1 MAEMPLFT
9 KGKESMMFSE
19 KMKEEAIQRMRILK
33 LYSTVLQDFA
43 ANERINYSFS
53 NFGFLYWL
61 DKDMEERVRRFEEKY
76 GYLVYHVID
85 NPTSI
90 RRMHSYLY
98 VSSNEEE
105 WEQDR
110 QDLKDGC
117 PIVYVENVDD
127 ELLSEFGSIG
137 IEPRNGGV
145 IRTA

>member
-1 MAEMPLFT
+1 MKRFAYILLAVVILAAAVLFS
-9 KGKESMMFSE
+9 GCN
-19 KMKEEAIQRMRILK
+19 KMVA
-33 LYSTVLQDFA
+33 D
-43 ANERINYSFS
+43 
-53 NFGFLYWL
+53 
-61 DKDMEERVRRFEEKY
+61 
-76 GYLVYHVID
+76 HVID

-90 RRMHSYLY
+90 GRMHSYLY

-145 IRTA
+145 VRTA

>member
-1 MAEMPLFT
+1 MTSL
-9 KGKESMMFSE
+9 E
-19 KMKEEAIQRMRILK
+19 KMKAEAIQRMQSLK
-33 LYSTVLQDFA
+33 LNSIVLQDFA
-43 ANERINYSFS
+43 ANERIYYSFG
-53 NFGFLYWL
+53 NFGFLYPL
-61 DKDMEERVRRFEEKY
+61 DKAMEERVRRFEKKY

-90 RRMHSYLY
+90 GRMHSYLY

-105 WEQDR
+105 WGQDQ

-127 ELLSEFGSIG
+127 EILSEFGSIG
-137 IEPRNGGV
+137 IKSRSGGV

>member
-1 MAEMPLFT
+1 MTSL
-9 KGKESMMFSE
+9 E
-19 KMKEEAIQRMRILK
+19 KMKEEALQRMRILK

-43 ANERINYSFS
+43 ADGRINYSFS

-61 DKDMEERVRRFEEKY
+61 DEDMEERVGRFEEKY

-90 RRMHSYLY
+90 GRMHSYLY

-110 QDLKDGC
+110 QDLIDGC

-127 ELLSEFGSIG
+127 EVLSEFGCIG

>member
-1 MAEMPLFT
+1 MT
-9 KGKESMMFSE
+9 SIE
-19 KMKEEAIQRMRILK
+19 KMKDEAIQRMRILK
-33 LYSTVLQDFA
+33 LYSTVQQDFA
-43 ANERINYSFS
+43 ANEQIYYSFS
-53 NFGFLYWL
+53 NFGFLYRL
-61 DKDMEERVRRFEEKY
+61 DKAMEERVRRFEKEY

-90 RRMHSYLY
+90 GRMHSYLY

-105 WEQDR
+105 WAQDQ

-127 ELLSEFGSIG
+127 EILSEFGSIG

>member
-1 MAEMPLFT
+1 MTSL
-9 KGKESMMFSE
+9 E

-43 ANERINYSFS
+43 AEGRINYSCS
-53 NFGFLYWL
+53 NCGFLYWL
-61 DKDMEERVRRFEEKY
+61 DEDMENRVGQFEEEH

-85 NPTSI
+85 NHTSI
-90 RRMHSYLY
+90 GRMLSYFY
-98 VSSNEEE
+98 VTPNEEE

-137 IEPRNGGV
+137 IGLRNGGV
-145 IRTA
+145 VRTA

>member
-1 MAEMPLFT
+1 MTSL
-9 KGKESMMFSE
+9 E
-19 KMKEEAIQRMRILK
+19 KMKAEAILRMRILK

-43 ANERINYSFS
+43 ANEQINYSFS

-61 DKDMEERVRRFEEKY
+61 DKAMEERVRRFEKKY

-90 RRMHSYLY
+90 GRMHSYLY

-105 WEQDR
+105 WEQDQ

-127 ELLSEFGSIG
+127 EILSEFGRIG

>member
-1 MAEMPLFT
+1 MI
-9 KGKESMMFSE
+9 SIE

-33 LYSTVLQDFA
+33 LYSTVLQDFS
-43 ANERINYSFS
+43 ANEKINYSFS
-53 NFGFLYWL
+53 NFGFLYPL
-61 DKDMEERVRRFEEKY
+61 DKAMEERVRRFEKKY

-90 RRMHSYLY
+90 GRMHSYLY

-105 WEQDR
+105 WEQDQ

-127 ELLSEFGSIG
+127 EILSEFDSIG

>member
-1 MAEMPLFT
+1 MTSL
-9 KGKESMMFSE
+9 G

-33 LYSTVLQDFA
+33 LYSTVLQDFS
-43 ANERINYSFS
+43 ANEKINYSFS
-53 NFGFLYWL
+53 NFGFLYRL
-61 DKDMEERVRRFEEKY
+61 DKAMEERVRRFEKKY

-90 RRMHSYLY
+90 GRMHSYLY

-105 WEQDR
+105 WAQDR
-110 QDLKDGC
+110 QDLEDGC

-127 ELLSEFGSIG
+127 EILSEFGSIE

-145 IRTA
+145 LRTA

>member
-1 MAEMPLFT
+1 
-9 KGKESMMFSE
+9 MMFSE

>member
-1 MAEMPLFT
+1 MER
-9 KGKESMMFSE
+9 EII
-19 KMKEEAIQRMRILK
+19 IQPERRLC
-33 LYSTVLQDFA
+33 TV
-43 ANERINYSFS
+43 NGET
-53 NFGFLYWL
+53 
-61 DKDMEERVRRFEEKY
+61 

-90 RRMHSYLY
+90 GRMHSYLY

-105 WEQDR
+105 WGQDR
-110 QDLKDGC
+110 QDLIDGC

-127 ELLSEFGSIG
+127 ELLSEFGCIG

>member
-1 MAEMPLFT
+1 MPLFT

-90 RRMHSYLY
+90 GRMHSYLY

>member
-1 MAEMPLFT
+1 MTSL
-9 KGKESMMFSE
+9 E
-19 KMKEEAIQRMRILK
+19 KMKEEALQRMRILK

-43 ANERINYSFS
+43 ADGKINYSFS
-53 NFGFLYWL
+53 KFGFLYWL
-61 DKDMEERVRRFEEKY
+61 DKDMEERVHRFEEKY

-90 RRMHSYLY
+90 GRMHSYLY

-110 QDLKDGC
+110 QDLIDGC

-137 IEPRNGGV
+137 VEPRNGGV

>member
-1 MAEMPLFT
+1 MT
-9 KGKESMMFSE
+9 FSE

-43 ANERINYSFS
+43 ANEQINYSFS
-53 NFGFLYWL
+53 NFGFLYPL
-61 DKDMEERVRRFEEKY
+61 DHVKAMEERVRRFEKKY

-90 RRMHSYLY
+90 GRMHSYLY

-127 ELLSEFGSIG
+127 EILSEFGSIG

>member
-1 MAEMPLFT
+1 MTSL
-9 KGKESMMFSE
+9 G

-33 LYSTVLQDFA
+33 LYSTVQQDFA
-43 ANERINYSFS
+43 ANEQIYYSFS
-53 NFGFLYWL
+53 NFGFLYRL
-61 DKDMEERVRRFEEKY
+61 DKAMEERVRRFEKKY
-76 GYLVYHVID
+76 GYLVYHAID

-90 RRMHSYLY
+90 GRMHSYLY

-105 WEQDR
+105 WAQDR
-110 QDLKDGC
+110 QDLEDGC

-127 ELLSEFGSIG
+127 EILSEFGSIE

>member
-1 MAEMPLFT
+1 MTSL
-9 KGKESMMFSE
+9 G

-33 LYSTVLQDFA
+33 LYSTVLQDFS
-43 ANERINYSFS
+43 ANEKINYSFS
-53 NFGFLYWL
+53 NFGFLYRL
-61 DKDMEERVRRFEEKY
+61 DKAMEERVRRFEKKY

-90 RRMHSYLY
+90 GRMHSYLY

-105 WEQDR
+105 WAQDR
-110 QDLKDGC
+110 QDLEDGC

-127 ELLSEFGSIG
+127 EILSEFGSIE

>member
-1 MAEMPLFT
+1 MT
-9 KGKESMMFSE
+9 FSE

-90 RRMHSYLY
+90 GRMHSYLY

-127 ELLSEFGSIG
+127 EVLSEFGSIG
-137 IEPRNGGV
+137 IELRNGGV

>member
-1 MAEMPLFT
+1 MTSL
-9 KGKESMMFSE
+9 E
-19 KMKEEAIQRMRILK
+19 KMKAEAILRMRSLK
-33 LYSTVLQDFA
+33 LNSIVLQNFTT
-43 ANERINYSFS
+43 NEQIYYSFG
-53 NFGFLYWL
+53 NFGFLYPL
-61 DKDMEERVRRFEEKY
+61 DKAMEERVRRFEKKY

-90 RRMHSYLY
+90 GRMHSYLY

-105 WEQDR
+105 WEQDQ

-127 ELLSEFGSIG
+127 EILSEFGSIG
-137 IEPRNGGV
+137 IQPRSGGV

>member
-1 MAEMPLFT
+1 MTSL
-9 KGKESMMFSE
+9 G
-19 KMKEEAIQRMRILK
+19 KMKAEAILRMRSLK
-33 LYSTVLQDFA
+33 LNSIVLQNFA
-43 ANERINYSFS
+43 ANEQIYYSFG
-53 NFGFLYWL
+53 NFGFLYPL
-61 DKDMEERVRRFEEKY
+61 DKAMEERVRRFEKKY

-90 RRMHSYLY
+90 GRMHSYLY

-105 WEQDR
+105 WEQDQ

-127 ELLSEFGSIG
+127 EILSEFGSIG
-137 IEPRNGGV
+137 IKPRSGGV

>member
-9 KGKESMMFSE
+9 EGEESMTSLE
-19 KMKEEAIQRMRILK
+19 KMKEEALQRMRILK

-43 ANERINYSFS
+43 ANEKINYSFS

-90 RRMHSYLY
+90 GRMHSYLY

-105 WEQDR
+105 WGQDR
-110 QDLKDGC
+110 QDLIDGC

-127 ELLSEFGSIG
+127 ELLSEFGCIG

>member
-1 MAEMPLFT
+1 
-9 KGKESMMFSE
+9 MMFSE

-90 RRMHSYLY
+90 GRMHSYLY

>member
-1 MAEMPLFT
+1 MTSL
-9 KGKESMMFSE
+9 G

-33 LYSTVLQDFA
+33 LYSTVLQDFS
-43 ANERINYSFS
+43 ANEKINYSFS
-53 NFGFLYWL
+53 NFGFLYRL
-61 DKDMEERVRRFEEKY
+61 DKAMEERVRRFEKKY

-90 RRMHSYLY
+90 GRMHSYLY

-105 WEQDR
+105 WVQDR
-110 QDLKDGC
+110 QDLEDGC

-127 ELLSEFGSIG
+127 EILSEFGSIE
-137 IEPRNGGV
+137 IEPRNGGL

>member
-1 MAEMPLFT
+1 MTSL
-9 KGKESMMFSE
+9 G

-33 LYSTVLQDFA
+33 LYSTVLQDFS
-43 ANERINYSFS
+43 ANEKINYSFS
-53 NFGFLYWL
+53 NFGFLYRL
-61 DKDMEERVRRFEEKY
+61 DKAMEERVRRFEKKY

-90 RRMHSYLY
+90 GRMHSYLY

-105 WEQDR
+105 WAQDR
-110 QDLKDGC
+110 QDLEDGY

-127 ELLSEFGSIG
+127 EILSEFGSIE

>member
-1 MAEMPLFT
+1 MTSL
-9 KGKESMMFSE
+9 E

-43 ANERINYSFS
+43 AERRINYSFS

-61 DKDMEERVRRFEEKY
+61 DEGMEKRVCQFEEEY

-85 NPTSI
+85 SHTSI
-90 RRMHSYLY
+90 GRMLSYFY
-98 VSSNEEE
+98 VTPNEEE

-127 ELLSEFGSIG
+127 ELLSEFGSIR
-137 IEPRNGGV
+137 IELRNGGV

>member
-1 MAEMPLFT
+1 MT
-9 KGKESMMFSE
+9 FSE
-19 KMKEEAIQRMRILK
+19 KMKAEALQRMRILK

-43 ANERINYSFS
+43 ANEKINYSFS

-90 RRMHSYLY
+90 GRMHSYLY

-110 QDLKDGC
+110 QDLIDGC

-127 ELLSEFGSIG
+127 ELLSEFGSIR

>member
-1 MAEMPLFT
+1 MTSL
-9 KGKESMMFSE
+9 E

-33 LYSTVLQDFA
+33 LYSTVLQDFS
-43 ANERINYSFS
+43 ANEKINYSFS
-53 NFGFLYWL
+53 NFGFLYRL
-61 DKDMEERVRRFEEKY
+61 DKAMEERVRRFEKKY

-90 RRMHSYLY
+90 GRMHSYLY

-105 WEQDR
+105 WAQDR
-110 QDLKDGC
+110 QDLEDGC

-127 ELLSEFGSIG
+127 EILSEFGSIE

>member
-1 MAEMPLFT
+1 MTSL
-9 KGKESMMFSE
+9 E

-33 LYSTVLQDFA
+33 LYSTVLQDFS
-43 ANERINYSFS
+43 ANEKINYSFS
-53 NFGFLYWL
+53 NFGFLYRL
-61 DKDMEERVRRFEEKY
+61 DKAMEERVRRFEKKY

-90 RRMHSYLY
+90 GRMHSYLY

-105 WEQDR
+105 WAQDR

-127 ELLSEFGSIG
+127 EILSEFGSIE